1 MNTESRM
8 PTPPLAI
15 LSASH
20 QNLWRL
26 TLIRILVLLAQAAS
40 VGFAYFSDL
49 LPSPLPWTALWLTL
63 AASATLCAL
72 TAFRLRFSL
81 PVSERE
87 YAAQLACDL
96 LIHSLLLYYSG
107 GSANP
112 FVSYYLVPLT
122 IAAATLSR
130 FYSLLLAGLALAAYN
145 LLIVWSQPL
154 EMLPGQREKLLIYGM
169 WLSFA
174 LAAVLITFFVA
185 AMAAALRRQE
195 ELRAK
200 RREEGLRDQQ
210 LLAIATQAAGAA
222 HELGTPL
229 ATMSVLLKEL
239 RHEYPEKAL
248 QEDLAMLQEQVS
260 QCKSTLQQ
268 LVRAA
273 EIDRREALPEQT
285 ASDWLDSALNRWNL
299 MRPEVSYQYQCLGQG
314 EPPRLSVPTDLN
326 QALLNLL
333 NNAADACPQQLAIS
347 LNWDNSHIHLCIH
360 DQGSGVSPA
369 IAKQI
374 GQPFV
379 SSKGSKGFGIGLFLS
394 QASIRRAG
402 GSLRLYPHAVAGT
415 VTELKLPHRSQG
427 NTL

>member
-1 MNTESRM
+1 M
-8 PTPPLAI
+8 
-15 LSASH
+15 LSANH

-40 VGFAYFSDL
+40 VAFAYFSEL
-49 LPSPLPWTALWLTL
+49 LPAPLPWAALWLTL
-63 AASATLCAL
+63 AASASLCAL
-72 TAFRLRFSL
+72 TAFRLRFST

-96 LIHSLLLYYSG
+96 LIHSVLLYYSG

-154 EMLPGQREKLLIYGM
+154 SMLPGQREKLLIYGM

-185 AMAAALRRQE
+185 AMAGALRRQE

-239 RHEYPEKAL
+239 RHDYPDKAL
-248 QEDLAMLQEQVS
+248 QDDLGMLQEQVS
-260 QCKSTLQQ
+260 LCKDTLQQ

-273 EIDRREALPEQT
+273 EIDRREALPEQS
-285 ASDWLDSALNRWNL
+285 ASHWVDSVLNRWNL
-299 MRPEVSYQYQCLGQG
+299 MRPEVSYQYQSLGTG
-314 EPPRLSVPTDLN
+314 EPPLLSVPADLS

-333 NNAADACPQQLAIS
+333 NNAADACPQQLEIQ
-347 LNWDNSHIHLCIH
+347 LNWDKTHIHLTIH
-360 DQGSGVSPA
+360 DQGSGISPA
-369 IAKQI
+369 IAQQI
-374 GQPFV
+374 GSAFV
-379 SSKGSKGFGIGLFLS
+379 SSKGGKGFGIGLFLS
-394 QASIRRAG
+394 QASISRAG
-402 GSLRLYPHAVAGT
+402 GSLRLYPHPVAGT
-415 VTELKLPHRSQG
+415 VTELRLPHRSQG
-427 NTL
+427 NAHERNP